1 MGRVLHTIGLN
12 VSVITQC
19 VCVRVRACVRV
30 CVRVRVRVSVR
41 ECVCVCVWVC
51 GVVSE
56 DSPSFHLTE
65 SLTAPSITPSD
76 VFSSTKGPAL
86 NDNICPHTH
95 KPLSHDT
102 HKEKTRCHHTH
113 IYKHGHT
120 PTSSWWCETLRS
132 CSCYDACIL
141 MYGRTPPPPS
151 LNSHSAV
158 AITMS
163 SFHGNI
169 PANTDGRPKRSLT
182 GLWPFTF

>member
-1 MGRVLHTIGLN
+1 MW
-12 VSVITQC
+12 
-19 VCVRVRACVRV
+19 VCVR
-30 CVRVRVRVSVR
+30 
-41 ECVCVCVWVC
+41 
-51 GVVSE
+51 VVSE

-86 NDNICPHTH
+86 NDKICPHTH
-95 KPLSHDT
+95 THISLYHMTHTKNKHPATKHTYTCTDT
-102 HKEKTRCHHTH
+102 HTH
-113 IYKHGHT
+113 ITYKLLMVWDT
-120 PTSSWWCETLRS
+120 MF

-141 MYGRTPPPPS
+141 MYGRNHLPPTPS

-169 PANTDGRPKRSLT
+169 PANTDGRQKKIPHGALAIYFLRGTEEDFLF
-182 GLWPFTF
+182 LL